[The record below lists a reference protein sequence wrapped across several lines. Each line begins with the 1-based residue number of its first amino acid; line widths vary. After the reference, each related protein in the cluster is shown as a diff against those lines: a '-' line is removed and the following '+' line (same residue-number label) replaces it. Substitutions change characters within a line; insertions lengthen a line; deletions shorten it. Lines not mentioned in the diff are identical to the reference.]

1 MPVFFHATPV
11 LLSTNSIIEPGNW
24 GRFIRAYVP
33 EGQNLVRMY
42 REMALEG
49 FRRALC
55 PDKPSRL
62 SCLFACRTHDELI
75 AFCRTQKRIYDV
87 HYAVEPID
95 PATPI
100 HLADYRLIS
109 APAHK
114 AGISSYDAIEANA
127 QAYWAIAPTDAVEV
141 LIGGPVRIVG
151 RYDKPI
157 AI

>member
-1 MPVFFHATPV
+1 MPVYFHAAPV
-11 LLSTNSIIEPGNW
+11 LLSPNSVIEPGNW
-24 GRFIRAYVP
+24 GRFMRAYEP

-55 PDKPSRL
+55 PEKPSRL
-62 SCLFACRTHDELI
+62 ACLFACRTHDELI
-75 AFCRTQKRIYDV
+75 AFCRAQKRVYDV
-87 HYAVEPID
+87 HYAVTPID

-109 APAHK
+109 TPAQQ
-114 AGISSYDAIEANA
+114 AGVSSFDAIQANA
-127 QAYWAIAPTDAVEV
+127 QAYWTAPPAEAVEV

-157 AI
+157 EI